1 MAADFLYG
9 GFMDTYL
16 TVAGVSEFELVEKHS
31 RFIATLKNTATDEE
45 AVNFI
50 NEMRSKYSDAKHN
63 CYAYSAENG
72 KYRRFSDDGEPHGTA
87 GKPIL
92 DVIDGSGIT
101 DCTIV
106 VTRYFGGILL
116 GTGGLVRAYSAA
128 AKGATE
134 AAEKVM
140 MTPCTVYSSR
150 CGYAERERLLK
161 IIADFGGTVEKIDYS
176 SELDVTY
183 FLKDGVCA
191 DYENK
196 LTDTFSARIKAQKL
210 GNRILPVKL

>member
-9 GFMDTYL
+9 GFMDTYV
-16 TVAGVSEFELVEKHS
+16 TVAGVSEFEFVEKHS

-45 AVNFI
+45 AVEFI
-50 NEMRSKYSDAKHN
+50 NEVRSKYSDAKHN

-72 KYRRFSDDGEPHGTA
+72 RYRRFSDDGEPHGTA

-128 AKGATE
+128 AKGAAE
-134 AAEKVM
+134 AADKVM

-183 FLKDGVCA
+183 FLKDGVCG
-191 DYENK
+191 DFTKK
-196 LTDTFSARIKAQKL
+196 LTDTFSARIKAEKL